1 MTSDPYPIDDAY
13 PTLLLRALWTS
24 RTTEQTARET
34 NYIESLLDVDLLMG
48 GGARLLDVPCGNG
61 RIALELARRGHHVT
75 GIDLAPAAIQRAQ
88 QDAAAHVLKGSLT
101 YRVGDMRD
109 LPPTGDVDG
118 AYCLW
123 ESFGYFDDDG
133 NRAFLDALARAL
145 RPGGKLMLDTH
156 VLESLLP
163 RLARREWTELSDSTL
178 VLEER
183 GYDHETGSMTRR
195 WRVIADGQVEHSTL
209 SIRIYSYRE
218 LVALLEAAG
227 FAACTGYQWMSIAPF
242 VPGTNRLVMVATRA

>member
-1 MTSDPYPIDDAY
+1 MPRDPYPIEDAY
-13 PTLLLRALWTS
+13 PSLLLRALWTS
-24 RTTEQTARET
+24 KSAEQTARET
-34 NYIESLLDVDLLMG
+34 NYIESMLDVDLLMG
-48 GGARLLDVPCGNG
+48 DGARLLDVPCGNG

-75 GIDLAPAAIQRAQ
+75 GIDLAAAAIQRAQ
-88 QDAAAHVLKGSLT
+88 QDTAAHALKGSLA

-109 LPPTGDVDG
+109 LPATGDFDG
-118 AYCLW
+118 ACCLW

-145 RPGGKLMLDTH
+145 RPGGKLLLDTH

-163 RLARREWTELSDSTL
+163 RMARREWTELADGTL

-183 GYDHETGSMTRR
+183 AYDHEASTMTRH

-209 SIRIYSYRE
+209 TIRMYSYRE
-218 LVALLEAAG
+218 LVALLDAAG
-227 FAACTGYQWMSIAPF
+227 FTACTGYQWMSIAPF
-242 VPGTNRLVMVATRA
+242 MPGTNRLVMVATRA